1 MRRTRRRWRWYEFAP
16 EALLAIGLTLFAV
29 TEPRAALSGLK
40 SQKAIVL
47 IILLAAAW
55 LVTRWLLARLVPWRA
70 AGIVVF
76 TVAALGMLRVVV
88 FPAYDSRTVVE
99 MFPMQT
105 AAAAAPTSTASPE
118 APPAA
123 APPAAAPQQVAVR
136 TSTFTGIDHRASG
149 TVTTYRTVD
158 GRYVVGLENIDIQP
172 GPHYV
177 VYVVPGPDR
186 RDKDGGT
193 RLDDLR
199 GNKGTQY
206 YEVPSDVDLGSG
218 DWTVLIWC
226 EVFDVPIANA

>member
-1 MRRTRRRWRWYEFAP
+1 MRLTRRRWRWYEFAP

-40 SQKAIVL
+40 SQKAITL
-47 IILLAAAW
+47 IILVTAAW
-55 LVTRWLLARLVPWRA
+55 LVTRVLLARLVPWRA

-76 TVAALGMLRVVV
+76 TIAAIGMLRVVV

-99 MFPMQT
+99 MFPVQT
-105 AAAAAPTSTASPE
+105 AAAAEPTPAASPQ
-118 APPAA
+118 AS
-123 APPAAAPQQVAVR
+123 PAAAPQQVAVR

-172 GPHYV
+172 GPQYV
-177 VYVVPGPDR
+177 VYVVPGTGR

-206 YEVPSDVDLGSG
+206 YEVPSDLDLGSG

>member
-1 MRRTRRRWRWYEFAP
+1 MRRTHGRWRWYEFAP
-16 EALLAIGLTLFAV
+16 EALLAIGLALFAV

-40 SQKAIVL
+40 SQKAITL
-47 IILLAAAW
+47 IILVTAAW
-55 LVTRWLLARLVPWRA
+55 LVTRVLLARLVPWRA
-70 AGIVVF
+70 VGIVVF
-76 TVAALGMLRVVV
+76 TVAAAGTLRVVV

-105 AAAAAPTSTASPE
+105 AAAEEPM
-118 APPAA
+118 PAGSQ

-149 TVTTYRTVD
+149 TVTTYRTAD
-158 GRYVVGLENIDIQP
+158 GRYVVGLENFDIQP

-177 VYVVPGPDR
+177 VYVVPGPGR

-206 YEVPSDVDLGSG
+206 YEVPSDLDIGSG